1 MLGPRRPLGARAAL
15 PEPLDECPRG
25 DTARGLG
32 TSRGLDHR
40 GPCYRRRR
48 GHWSRRPA
56 GAPRAGVRPILLD
69 QGTGQRSR
77 PGHLRLHRSDT
88 RSAPEGG
95 ESRDGWRGL
104 HGRFS
109 PRRRGDA
116 AGAGMNTVLIV
127 TSDDALRA
135 RLMSALR
142 DHSVFAAPN
151 DAEALKTLRL
161 IEIDVVLRGG
171 AGMPRDI
178 EPFVAQV
185 RAIAPSA
192 LTVAIGVAAEE
203 SETTDFTLP
212 VTFTQRELDGVLR
225 RVIDKIRLTREI
237 PALRSSLA
245 PEAPGVAV
253 GADEPWE
260 GAAFARVLKEFT
272 RAFAAG
278 FDLPRALEMFLDA
291 IGELVRPTRMALLL
305 PAPDAQA
312 YRVATHRGLAR
323 PIVESV
329 RLRAGQGLARWL
341 AAQGRPA
348 RLLDLTDPEITR
360 ELKLLQSVLAVPLLA
375 HGELV
380 GILTVGQPVVGSMY
394 RRGETETL
402 FDLASHLATAIRD
415 IALHNQ
421 LEREQQFSERILAHT
436 SSGVI
441 TIGRDQRIG
450 TINRRAEEILQLSA
464 GEVLKQDLRALP
476 SPLGDMLFD
485 TLKTGRAAARHEIQL
500 ALRGLWL
507 EVSTYPV
514 RGEDGTPLGAVLV
527 FEDLTAQ
534 KELLTQKRQVEQTQ
548 LLTRVVARIA
558 DEIKNPLVSI
568 NTFIELIGE
577 RYDDPDFRRHFS
589 SVVRRDVRRLVEV
602 FEKLAGLVTEG
613 ELNFAIV
620 DAYEAVTQLVE
631 AIDLAEGGLGK
642 HLQLDVAPT
651 SEPFPVK
658 VDATQLRKALSYLI
672 RYLTHNSPNDLAK
685 ISLSVGRHAEPDGG
699 HAVRIL
705 VGSRTATV
713 SAEKLERLFDPV
725 QMVQESLIDVG
736 PAVSQ
741 RLVEALGG
749 RLGVRQTRHELSF
762 VVSLPPAIA

>member
-1 MLGPRRPLGARAAL
+1 M
-15 PEPLDECPRG
+15 
-25 DTARGLG
+25 T
-32 TSRGLDHR
+32 
-40 GPCYRRRR
+40 
-48 GHWSRRPA
+48 
-56 GAPRAGVRPILLD
+56 
-69 QGTGQRSR
+69 
-77 PGHLRLHRSDT
+77 
-88 RSAPEGG
+88 
-95 ESRDGWRGL
+95 
-104 HGRFS
+104 
-109 PRRRGDA
+109 
-116 AGAGMNTVLIV
+116 TVLV
-127 TSDDALRA
+127 VASDEALRA
-135 RLMSALR
+135 RLVAALA
-142 DHSVFAAPN
+142 DHSVFVAQS

-161 IEIDVVLRGG
+161 IDIDVILRGG
-171 AGMPRDI
+171 PGLARGLDA
-178 EPFVAQV
+178 FVARV
-185 RAIAPSA
+185 KEIAPSA
-192 LTVAIGVAAEE
+192 LTVAIGTGDEVEVA
-203 SETTDFTLP
+203 DFSLSA
-212 VTFTQRELDGVLR
+212 TFTQRELDGALR
-225 RVIDKIRLTREI
+225 HVTDKLRLTREI
-237 PALRSSLA
+237 TALRSSLA
-245 PEAPGVAV
+245 PEGPGTA
-253 GADEPWE
+253 GLDQPWE

-291 IGELVRPTRMALLL
+291 IGELVRPTRMALLM
-305 PAPDAQA
+305 PSADAQE
-312 YRVATHRGLAR
+312 YRVVTHRGLA
-323 PIVESV
+323 PQIVESV
-329 RLRAGQGLARWL
+329 RLPADQGLARWI

-348 RLLDLTDPEITR
+348 RLPDLADPEIAR

-380 GILTVGQPVVGSMY
+380 AILTVGQPVVGSTY
-394 RRGETETL
+394 GRGETETL

-421 LEREQQFSERILAHT
+421 LEREQQFSERILAHM

-464 GEVLKQDLRALP
+464 AEVVKEDLRALP

-485 TLKTGRAAARHEIQL
+485 TLRTGRAAGRHEIQI

-568 NTFIELIGE
+568 NTFMELIGE
-577 RYDDPDFRRHFS
+577 RYDDPEFRKHFS

-613 ELNFAIV
+613 ELNFTTVDVHTVVDDVVTAIELV
-620 DAYEAVTQLVE
+620 DEVPARP
-631 AIDLAEGGLGK
+631 
-642 HLQLDVAPT
+642 LQLDVTRETTPQV
-651 SEPFPVK
+651 VK
-658 VDATQLRKALSYLI
+658 VDPAQLRKALSYLI
-672 RYLTHNSPNDLAK
+672 WYLAHNSPPDQARV
-685 ISLSVGRHAEPDGG
+685 SVSVARHSEREDGES
-699 HAVRIL
+699 VRVL
-705 VGSRTATV
+705 VGSRTASV
-713 SAEKLERLFDPV
+713 APEKLQRVFDPV

-741 RLVEALGG
+741 RLVEAVGG
-749 RLGVRQTRHELSF
+749 QLTVRQGRHELHF
-762 VVSLPPAIA
+762 LVTLPLATS

>member
-1 MLGPRRPLGARAAL
+1 MHGPRRPLGARAAL

-25 DTARGLG
+25 DAARGLG

-56 GAPRAGVRPILLD
+56 GAPGAGVRPILLD

-171 AGMPRDI
+171 AGMPREI
-178 EPFVAQV
+178 EPFVARV

-212 VTFTQRELDGVLR
+212 MTFTQGELDGVLR
-225 RVIDKIRLTREI
+225 RVIDKLRLNPEI
-237 PALRSSLA
+237 TALRSILVPHA
-245 PEAPGVAV
+245 PDFAV

-305 PAPDAQA
+305 PDADAQE
-312 YRVATHRGLAR
+312 YRVATHRGLA
-323 PIVESV
+323 PQIVESV
-329 RLRAGQGLARWL
+329 RLPADQGLARWI

-348 RLLDLTDPEITR
+348 RLPDLADPEI
-360 ELKLLQSVLAVPLLA
+360 A
-375 HGELV
+375 H
-380 GILTVGQPVVGSMY
+380 
-394 RRGETETL
+394 
-402 FDLASHLATAIRD
+402 
-415 IALHNQ
+415 
-421 LEREQQFSERILAHT
+421 
-436 SSGVI
+436 
-441 TIGRDQRIG
+441 
-450 TINRRAEEILQLSA
+450 
-464 GEVLKQDLRALP
+464 
-476 SPLGDMLFD
+476 
-485 TLKTGRAAARHEIQL
+485 
-500 ALRGLWL
+500 
-507 EVSTYPV
+507 
-514 RGEDGTPLGAVLV
+514 
-527 FEDLTAQ
+527 
-534 KELLTQKRQVEQTQ
+534 
-548 LLTRVVARIA
+548 
-558 DEIKNPLVSI
+558 
-568 NTFIELIGE
+568 
-577 RYDDPDFRRHFS
+577 
-589 SVVRRDVRRLVEV
+589 
-602 FEKLAGLVTEG
+602 
-613 ELNFAIV
+613 
-620 DAYEAVTQLVE
+620 
-631 AIDLAEGGLGK
+631 
-642 HLQLDVAPT
+642 
-651 SEPFPVK
+651 
-658 VDATQLRKALSYLI
+658 
-672 RYLTHNSPNDLAK
+672 
-685 ISLSVGRHAEPDGG
+685 
-699 HAVRIL
+699 
-705 VGSRTATV
+705 
-713 SAEKLERLFDPV
+713 
-725 QMVQESLIDVG
+725 
-736 PAVSQ
+736 
-741 RLVEALGG
+741 
-749 RLGVRQTRHELSF
+749 
-762 VVSLPPAIA
+762 

>member
-1 MLGPRRPLGARAAL
+1 
-15 PEPLDECPRG
+15 
-25 DTARGLG
+25 
-32 TSRGLDHR
+32 
-40 GPCYRRRR
+40 
-48 GHWSRRPA
+48 
-56 GAPRAGVRPILLD
+56 
-69 QGTGQRSR
+69 
-77 PGHLRLHRSDT
+77 
-88 RSAPEGG
+88 
-95 ESRDGWRGL
+95 
-104 HGRFS
+104 
-109 PRRRGDA
+109 
-116 AGAGMNTVLIV
+116 MNTILVV

-135 RLMSALR
+135 RLMVALGE
-142 DHSVFAAPN
+142 HSVFTAPN
-151 DAEALKTLRL
+151 DTEALKTLRL
-161 IEIDVVLRGG
+161 IEIDVVVRG
-171 AGMPRDI
+171 AGTSRDV
-178 EPFVAQV
+178 ESFVARV
-185 RAIAPSA
+185 RAIAPAA
-192 LTVAIGVAAEE
+192 LTITIGVTAED
-203 SETTDFTLP
+203 SETADFTLP

-225 RVIDKIRLTREI
+225 RVIDKLHLTREI
-237 PALRSSLA
+237 TALRSSLG
-245 PEAPGVAV
+245 PEAPGTTV
-253 GADEPWE
+253 GPDEPWE

-291 IGELVRPTRMALLL
+291 IRELVRPTRMALLL
-305 PAPDAQA
+305 PDADAQE

-329 RLRAGQGLARWL
+329 RLHAGQGLARWL

-348 RLLDLTDPEITR
+348 RLHDLTDPEIVR

-380 GILTVGQPVVGSMY
+380 AILTVGQPVVGSMY

-421 LEREQQFSERILAHT
+421 QFSERILAHM

-450 TINRRAEEILQLSA
+450 TINRRAEEILQLSS

-485 TLKTGRAAARHEIQL
+485 TLRTGRTAGRHEIQL

-514 RGEDGTPLGAVLV
+514 RGEDGAPLGAVLV

-613 ELNFAIV
+613 ELNFTTVDVHTVVDDVVTAIELV
-620 DAYEAVTQLVE
+620 DEVPARP
-631 AIDLAEGGLGK
+631 
-642 HLQLDVAPT
+642 LQLDVTRETTPQV
-651 SEPFPVK
+651 VK
-658 VDATQLRKALSYLI
+658 IDPAQLRKALSYLI
-672 RYLTHNSPNDLAK
+672 WYLAHNSPPDQARV
-685 ISLSVGRHAEPDGG
+685 SVSVARHAEREGG
-699 HAVRIL
+699 EGVRIL
-705 VGSRTATV
+705 VGSRTAAV
-713 SAEKLERLFDPV
+713 PAEKLHRVFDPV

-741 RLVEALGG
+741 RLVEAVGG
-749 RLGVRQTRHELSF
+749 QLAVRQGRHELHF
-762 VVSLPPAIA
+762 LVTLPLASP